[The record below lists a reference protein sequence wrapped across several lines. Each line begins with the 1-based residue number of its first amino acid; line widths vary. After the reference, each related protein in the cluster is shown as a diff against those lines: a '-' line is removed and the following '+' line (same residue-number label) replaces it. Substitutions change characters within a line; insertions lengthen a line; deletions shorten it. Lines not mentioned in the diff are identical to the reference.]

1 MTKRVIREVSVSGK
15 IPREKID
22 SVVRGV
28 HVAPVTE
35 GWRVTKSGKERIVE
49 SFPSKEAAVHYA
61 KTVSQK
67 RGVDLFVHSK
77 NGVVKKTDNICSHS
91 STKTTRQAK

>member
-1 MTKRVIREVSVSGK
+1 MTKRVIREVSAIGK
-15 IPREKID
+15 ISREKID

-28 HVAPVTE
+28 HVAPANE
-35 GWRVTKSGKERIVE
+35 GWRVTKSGKVRITE
-49 SFPSKEAAVHYA
+49 SFPSREAAINYA

-77 NGVVKKTDNICSHS
+77 DGTVKKAGNTCSYP
-91 STKTTRQAK
+91 STKTTSQVK